1 MAHSEMVE
9 GKEAYTGPISMTAKG
24 IGFFK
29 FPLEETGA
37 EDGTT
42 KSNADRN
49 AGERPEKIRD
59 DLFIPADQTMGAF
72 PGDIVTVVSLGMME
86 DPRTR
91 TKREYGKVVAIVARA
106 HETFVGKLI
115 RDENPGA
122 PVGQVLLV
130 ADWKKMY
137 TPFIVRGEDLP
148 VGFKVVL
155 RFKGWLEP
163 SGMMPALPW
172 GVVEEIIGPAG
183 VHETEMRALA
193 LSQGFHSE
201 FPPGVQSEAR
211 ALEDTGK
218 GMIAKEAEE
227 AVASGKRKDFR
238 NTPTFT
244 IDPYDAKDF
253 DDALSV
259 RFLDESDG
267 EGKKGHIEVGVHI
280 ADVSFF
286 VRPGTAIDN
295 EAQERA
301 TSVYLVDRTIPMLPE
316 VLSNNLCSLNPHEV
330 RLAVSAVFELDQNA
344 NVISKWFGETVIHSD
359 HRFTYEDAQEVL
371 DAADQTNPSREVGSK
386 TPGHEMERELVAIA
400 ALARKIRARRTEK
413 GAIAFDTAEIKVKLD
428 ENGKPIEVVAKE
440 RKETNMLIEDFML
453 LANES
458 VAEYLAEESKK
469 ANLQNGFIYRVHD
482 QPNPDKIEDL
492 AQFLKVMGYSL
503 ETHVGHVKGVDL
515 NKLLKQVEGKP
526 EEYLIKTAS
535 LRSMAKATYTTHNI
549 GHYGLAFD
557 FYTHFTSPIR
567 RYPDLLVHR
576 MVKHFTGG
584 EKVSKEE
591 LSMIDALALHSS
603 EREVAAANA
612 ERDSVKMK
620 LVEFMEDKVGQEF
633 EGVISGV
640 SDRGIFVELKDTH
653 AEGMVRVRDLG
664 DDYFTYDEKR
674 YRLVGMK
681 TQKQYALGDPIKVK
695 LVNVRM
701 FERELDF
708 ELAQ

>member
-1 MAHSEMVE
+1 MADSELFE
-9 GKEAYTGPISMTAKG
+9 GKETYTGPISMTAKG

-29 FPLEETGA
+29 FPLEGANELPEEKETKKTNA
-37 EDGTT
+37 E
-42 KSNADRN
+42 RN
-49 AGERPEKIRD
+49 AGDRAQEKTRE

-72 PGDIVTVVSLGMME
+72 PGDIVKVVSTGMVE

-91 TKREYGKVVAIVARA
+91 TRREQGKVVEVVARA

-115 RDENPGA
+115 KDENPGA

-137 TPFIVRGEDLP
+137 TPFIVRGEDLLI
-148 VGFKVVL
+148 GFKVVL
-155 RFKGWLEP
+155 RFKGWLP
-163 SGMMPALPW
+163 PKDQMPALPW
-172 GVVEEIIGPAG
+172 GVVEEIIGAAG
-183 VHETEMRALA
+183 IHETEMRALA

-201 FPPGVQSEAR
+201 FPPGVQAEAKR
-211 ALEDTGK
+211 LEANDESGGK
-218 GMIAKEAEE
+218 AMIAKEAEE
-227 AVASGKRKDFR
+227 GIAAGRRKDFHG
-238 NTPTFT
+238 TATFT

-259 RFLDESDG
+259 KFLDDVEAGDSG
-267 EGKKGHIEVGVHI
+267 AKRAGHVEVGVHI

-286 VRPGTAIDN
+286 VRPGTSIDD

-330 RLAVSAVFELDQNA
+330 RLAVSAVFELDSEA
-344 NVISKWFGETVIHSD
+344 NVVSKWFGETVIHSD

-371 DAADQTNPSREVGSK
+371 DTNSGP
-386 TPGHEMERELVAIA
+386 MQRELVAIA
-400 ALARKIRARRTEK
+400 ALARKIRARRTAK

-428 ENGKPIEVVAKE
+428 ENGKPIEVVTKE

-458 VAEYLAEESKK
+458 VAEYLAEQSKK
-469 ANLQNGFIYRVHD
+469 AKLDDSFIYRVHD

-492 AQFLKVMGYSL
+492 AQFLKVMGYNL
-503 ETHVGHVKGVDL
+503 ETHVGHVKGADL

-535 LRSMAKATYTTHNI
+535 LRSMAKATYTTRNI

-584 EKVSKEE
+584 EKVTKEE
-591 LSMIDALALHSS
+591 LAHIDALALHSS

-640 SDRGIFVELKDTH
+640 SDRGIFVELKETH

-664 DDYFTYDEKR
+664 DDFFTYDEKR

-695 LVNVRM
+695 LAAVRM

-708 ELAQ
+708 ELAK